1 MELKEKIELVKKTI
15 EKVRPYIQGDGGDV
29 EFVKLI
35 DDIVYVKV
43 HGACVGC
50 MALDATLKDGV
61 EALILDE
68 VEGIKEVRLAEDDLQ
83 TQVDAIKQAETTE
96 NNPQAQS
103 QEKSDI

>member
-1 MELKEKIELVKKTI
+1 MWVNIMNYDEKVALVKKTI

-29 EFVKLI
+29 EFVKLE
-35 DDIVYVKV
+35 DDIVYVRV

-68 VEGIKEVRLAEDDLQ
+68 VEGIKEVRLY
-83 TQVDAIKQAETTE
+83 
-96 NNPQAQS
+96 
-103 QEKSDI
+103 QEEINI

>member
-1 MELKEKIELVKKTI
+1 MEFEEKVELVKKTI

-29 EFVKLI
+29 EFVKLE

-50 MALDATLKDGV
+50 MALDSTLKDGV

-68 VEGIKEVRLAEDDLQ
+68 VEGIKEVRLADEQLNQDNSL
-83 TQVDAIKQAETTE
+83 
-96 NNPQAQS
+96 
-103 QEKSDI
+103 

>member
-1 MELKEKIELVKKTI
+1 MELQEKINLIKKTI

-29 EFVKLI
+29 EFVKLE
-35 DDIVYVKV
+35 DDIVYVRV

-68 VEGIKEVRLAEDDLQ
+68 VEGIKEVRLAQDDLQ
-83 TQVDAIKQAETTE
+83 SQVDAMK
-96 NNPQAQS
+96 
-103 QEKSDI
+103 